1 MEDLEAHQTNVN
13 SAFTEVKWN
22 NGSRTFAER
31 TIFRS
36 REAQILIGVYLG
48 MWMIWSLLQEWNW

>member
-13 SAFTEVKWN
+13 GAFTEVKWK

-36 REAQILIGVYLG
+36 REVQILIGVYLG